1 MAVVS
6 ESNFQ
11 SVAGHNAGR
20 MGLKSVQQ
28 MAVWWASL
36 MERMTA
42 GLMGWATP
50 MAVQMEKE
58 RPKAMSSENEQKA
71 LMTGPA

>member
-50 MAVQMEKE
+50 MAVQMEEKT
-58 RPKAMSSENEQKA
+58 PKVPLLENQQKA